1 VALFAEGPAPDWAL
15 PVPSRIEGAP
25 AGLQRFAFELDGA
38 PPGAKYEGAA
48 VTFTAVAGDAAIEVA
63 THLD

>member
-1 VALFAEGPAPDWAL
+1 
-15 PVPSRIEGAP
+15 VPTAIAGAP
-25 AGLQRFAFELDGA
+25 TGLQRFAFELDGA

-48 VTFTAVAGDAAIEVA
+48 ITLTAVAGEQAIEVA

>member
-1 VALFAEGPAPDWAL
+1 VPAQT
-15 PVPSRIEGAP
+15 EGAP
-25 AGLQRFAFELDGA
+25 AGLHRFAFDLDGA

-48 VTFTAVAGDAAIEVA
+48 ITLTAIAADAAIEVA